1 MRRYYAHNGT
11 DLTANLA
18 KGEAFCCCA
27 VSGSGY
33 IELMGGEQV

>member
-1 MRRYYAHNGT
+1 MNCLEVALLQMAFHGT

-27 VSGSGY
+27 VSIRG
-33 IELMGGEQV
+33 